1 MKYDELLSSRRIH
14 KQKVSRAAIKQALD
28 RAQRDLRTAQMLMT
42 QDWDWGFAVAYDAVL
57 QVSRAYMFAQGFRP
71 ASNESH
77 KNTFAFMRLA
87 MGKDHEDLITYFDRM
102 RNKRNQAIYDMAG
115 LITETEARNI
125 LEKAESFVKMI
136 CEELSGG
143 I

>member
-1 MKYDELLSSRRIH
+1 
-14 KQKVSRAAIKQALD
+14 
-28 RAQRDLRTAQMLMT
+28 
-42 QDWDWGFAVAYDAVL
+42 
-57 QVSRAYMFAQGFRP
+57 
-71 ASNESH
+71 
-77 KNTFAFMRLA
+77 
-87 MGKDHEDLITYFDRM
+87 M